1 MFHGTGW
8 AVAALSRG
16 WVAVAYARGHHCHR
30 VAQHSSA
37 ARAAEEQRWCRT
49 SADCCDRVSCLQSRS
64 RVCTAGDAG
73 HARDQRFWILRSLDR
88 YSQSNA
94 KARDCYAML
103 SAQLEAYQPLYHT
116 FAAPVSA
123 ARKPLLLRQV
133 SPVVARQPV
142 AQRKDG
148 KLVRQVSP
156 VVALPDPAHGMPREP
171 SLLSWRLQRTIGLAR
186 SASRRAKR
194 CRD

>member
-1 MFHGTGW
+1 MAQAGPLQRFPEAGS
-8 AVAALSRG
+8 LSPTPGVIIVIGLR
-16 WVAVAYARGHHCHR
+16 
-30 VAQHSSA
+30 STA

-64 RVCTAGDAG
+64 RVCTAGDGG
-73 HARDQRFWILRSLDR
+73 HARDQRFWILGSLDR

-156 VVALPDPAHGMPREP
+156 VVALPDPAHGMPRRPREP
-171 SLLSWRLQRTIGLAR
+171 SILSWRLQRTIGLAR